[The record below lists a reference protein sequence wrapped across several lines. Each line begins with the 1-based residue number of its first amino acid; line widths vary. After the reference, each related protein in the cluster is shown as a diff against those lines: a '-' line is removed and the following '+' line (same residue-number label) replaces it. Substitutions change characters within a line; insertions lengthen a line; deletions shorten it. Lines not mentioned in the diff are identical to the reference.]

1 MNILELGIFKPTKFK
16 VVHCPKHLR
25 VFRTWRIE
33 IGDEAYFMPVGLEE
47 IRYFDLNRSGW
58 KQFEVLKAERI
69 GNQVIIQTVKSENIV
84 LEEVEE

>member
-25 VFRTWRIE
+25 VFR
-33 IGDEAYFMPVGLEE
+33 PVGLEE

-58 KQFEVLKAERI
+58 KQFEVLKAEKI
-69 GNQVIIQTVKSENIV
+69 GNQIIMQTVKNENIV
-84 LEEVEE
+84 LEEAKE

>member
-16 VVHCPKHLR
+16 VVHW
-25 VFRTWRIE
+25 TWRIE

-58 KQFEVLKAERI
+58 KQFEVLKAEKI
-69 GNQVIIQTVKSENIV
+69 GNQIIMQTVKNENIV
-84 LEEVEE
+84 LEEVEG